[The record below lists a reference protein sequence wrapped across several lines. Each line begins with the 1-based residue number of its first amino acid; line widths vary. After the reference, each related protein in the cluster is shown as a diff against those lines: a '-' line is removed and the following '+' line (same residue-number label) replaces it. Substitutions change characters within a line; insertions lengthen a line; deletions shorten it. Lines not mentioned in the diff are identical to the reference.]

1 MDLAIYVYS
10 PCLVLSAALAKL
22 VESMGFEALS
32 ENAPHAELALWDLTT
47 TSPPYP
53 APPPLPTVA
62 IIAGGEPQAVAL
74 LQHRYRGYVTPT
86 DDACS
91 LKRALQAVRRGE
103 IWADRLILTRVI
115 DRFEEPQLTPKEQ
128 EVFHLLTKGFSN
140 RTIGEH
146 LHITEGT
153 VKMHVSRL
161 FSKLCVRSRT
171 ELIAKHFE
179 R

>member
-1 MDLAIYVYS
+1 MSLSVYVHS
-10 PCLVLSAALAKL
+10 SCCVLTGALAKL
-22 VESMGFEALS
+22 VESMGFGAHT
-32 ENAPHAELALWDLTT
+32 ENASHVEIALLDLST

-62 IIAGGEPQAVAL
+62 IISGGELEAVEL
-74 LQHRYRGYVTPT
+74 LQHRYRGYVTPK
-86 DDACS
+86 DDVCI

-103 IWADRLILTRVI
+103 IWADRAILTKVI
-115 DRFEEPQLTPKEQ
+115 DRFEEPQLTPKER
-128 EVFHLLTKGFSN
+128 EVFSLLTKGLSN

-161 FSKLCVRSRT
+161 FSKMSVKSRT
-171 ELIAKHFE
+171 ELIAKHYE